1 MKMRVQL
8 VVEDA
13 SGAHTCADIAA
24 IERRSD
30 DLIGLSLEEAKAMTG
45 AIQRKMVEVQAREA
59 IDRGSVCPICEQ
71 RLRRNGKHRVA
82 YRTPFGRLDLD
93 SPRFY
98 RCRCQTNGSASFS
111 PLAVWLGTHTSPEL
125 QYLEAQFAALL
136 PYGVSAR
143 MLGTVLPLERATS
156 ITTWKRHVASL
167 GVRLDREAHERIVAA
182 PALNEFGLPTRN
194 PLRAIGIDGGYVKA
208 ADAPSRQEG
217 WFEVMVGKSL
227 PRAGS
232 GQVFAFVH
240 RLEAHPN
247 ERMERFLAQQGV
259 FPAQPTTFLSDGGE
273 TVRQAQGDFRQFGEP
288 ILDWFHVAMRMT
300 QLSQAIKGLPADS
313 TADELDPAEHIEECL
328 RILRRAKAYLW
339 HGSPH
344 RALQTLEDLTWEIGT
359 ESDHANAM
367 QDKLEE
373 FMGYVSAN
381 LTSIPNYADRH
392 RHGEPIATGFVESA
406 VNQVISKRFV
416 KKQQMRWTPRGAHQL
431 LQVRTRAL
439 NQQLRGDFE
448 RWHPRLQSV
457 SAPLRLAA

>member
-8 VVEDA
+8 VIEDA
-13 SGAHTCADIAA
+13 SGASTCAHIAA
-24 IERRSD
+24 IERHTD

-45 AIQRKMVEVQAREA
+45 AVQRKMVEVQAREA
-59 IDRGSVCPICEQ
+59 IERDSICPACQQ
-71 RLRRNGKHRVA
+71 RLRRNGKHRVG

-98 RCRCQTNGSASFS
+98 RCRCQAHTRQSIS
-111 PLAVWLGTHTSPEL
+111 PLAIWLGGHISPEL

-136 PYGVSAR
+136 PYGVSAH

-156 ITTWKRHVASL
+156 VTAWKRHVATL
-167 GVRLDREAHERIVAA
+167 GARLDREAHERIVAA
-182 PALNEFGLPTRN
+182 PVLNEFGLPKRN
-194 PLRAIGIDGGYVKA
+194 PLQAIGIDGGYVKA
-208 ADAPSRQEG
+208 ADAPSRHEG

-232 GQVFAFVH
+232 GQVFACVH
-240 RLEAHPN
+240 RLEARPT

-300 QLSQAIKGLPADS
+300 QLSQAVKGLPADP
-313 TADELDPAEHIEECL
+313 TDEPDPPKHVEACL
-328 RILRRAKAYLW
+328 RILHRAKAYLW

-359 ESDHANAM
+359 ETEHAKAM

-373 FMGYVSAN
+373 FMGYVTAN
-381 LTSIPNYADRH
+381 LTAIPNYADRH

-406 VNQVISKRFV
+406 VNQVVSKRLV
-416 KKQQMRWTPRGAHQL
+416 KKQQMRWTPTGAHHL
-431 LQVRTRAL
+431 LQVRTRVL
-439 NQQLRGDFE
+439 NQQLRADFE

-457 SAPLRLAA
+457 SAPVRLAA